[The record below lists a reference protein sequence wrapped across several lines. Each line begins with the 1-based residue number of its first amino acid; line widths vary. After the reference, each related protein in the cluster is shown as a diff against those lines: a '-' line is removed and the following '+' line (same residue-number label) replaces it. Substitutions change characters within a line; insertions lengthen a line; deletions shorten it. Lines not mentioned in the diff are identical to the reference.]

1 MAVIPAID
9 PMGPNTVW
17 GSHNTGYDPIEMV
30 QKVALIVWSPS
41 LLQWVKLTADVD
53 GNLNVNVASTRPSL
67 AYTAPAPATVS
78 VTSTSSIVIPANAN
92 RKGLV
97 IVNIGDVDVFFGI
110 GATALI
116 NSGITLVPNGTW
128 VMDVNTFT
136 KDALHAICSATSTL
150 SYQDYQ

>member
-1 MAVIPAID
+1 MAIVSSTD

-53 GNLNVNVASTRPSL
+53 GNLNVNVASARPSL
-67 AYTAPAPATVS
+67 AWTAPAPQTVS
-78 VTSTSSIVIPANAN
+78 VTGSSSIVIPQNVN

-97 IVNIGDVDVFFGI
+97 IVNVGDVDVFFGL
-110 GATALI
+110 GATAVM
-116 NSGITLVPNGTW
+116 NSGIALTPNGTW
-128 VMDVNTFT
+128 VMDQDTFT
-136 KDALHAICSATSTL
+136 TADLYAICGSSSTL
-150 SYQDYQ
+150 SFQEFQ